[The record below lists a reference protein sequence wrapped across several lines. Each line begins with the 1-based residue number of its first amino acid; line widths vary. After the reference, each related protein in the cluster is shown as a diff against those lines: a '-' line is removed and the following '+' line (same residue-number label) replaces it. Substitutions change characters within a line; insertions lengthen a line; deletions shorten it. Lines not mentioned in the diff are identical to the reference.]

1 MTYNSIYVTVEQIIT
16 GNNHEEPMNDKN
28 KKMLEIRWHGR
39 GGQGAVTASKVL
51 AESAMSLGKWIQ
63 AFPEYGSERQG
74 APVKAFTRIADQ
86 RIRQHNQ
93 VTTPDVVILLDPTL
107 LDTVDVTEGLSDD
120 GVIIIN
126 TQMSPAEVRKK
137 MNLKGRKLYTVDATG
152 ISLKNL
158 GKAIPNT
165 PMIGALVGATK
176 LLDPKLV
183 AEEFRVKF
191 KKKFKEEIIAGNV
204 QSILDAAREVTGE

>member
-1 MTYNSIYVTVEQIIT
+1 MTDT
-16 GNNHEEPMNDKN
+16 G

-51 AESAMSLGKWIQ
+51 AESAMSLGKQIQ

-93 VTTPDVVILLDPTL
+93 VTEPDVVIVLDPTL
-107 LDTVDVTEGLSDD
+107 LDAVDVTEGLMEN
-120 GVIIIN
+120 GTLIIN
-126 TQMSPAEVRKK
+126 TESSPAEIRQQ
-137 MNLKGRKLYTVDATG
+137 MGLKGRTLYTVDATG
-152 ISLKNL
+152 ISLRNL

-165 PMIGALVGATK
+165 PMIGALVGAMK

-183 AEEFRVKF
+183 AEDFRVKF
-191 KKKFKEEIIAGNV
+191 QGKFKDEIIEGNV
-204 QSILDAAREVTGE
+204 QSILDASKEVRAE

>member
-1 MTYNSIYVTVEQIIT
+1 MTET
-16 GNNHEEPMNDKN
+16 G

-51 AESAMSLGKWIQ
+51 AESAMSLGKQIQ

-93 VTTPDVVILLDPTL
+93 VTEPDVVIVLDPTL
-107 LDTVDVTEGLSDD
+107 LDAVDVTEGLSEK
-120 GVIIIN
+120 GILIIN
-126 TQMSPAEVRKK
+126 TQAAPADIRAK
-137 MNLKGRKLYTVDATG
+137 MKLQGRTLYTVDATG
-152 ISLKNL
+152 ISLRNL

-176 LLDPKLV
+176 LLDPELV
-183 AEEFRVKF
+183 AEDFRKKFATKF
-191 KKKFKEEIIAGNV
+191 KQEIIEGNV
-204 QSILDAAREVTGE
+204 QSILDAAREVKGE

>member
-1 MTYNSIYVTVEQIIT
+1 MAQT
-16 GNNHEEPMNDKN
+16 D
-28 KKMLEIRWHGR
+28 KKMLEVRWHGR

-51 AESAMSLGKWIQ
+51 AESAIKYIQ

-93 VTTPDVVILLDPTL
+93 VTSPDVVIVLDSSLLDA
-107 LDTVDVTEGLSDD
+107 VDVTEGLTED
-120 GVIIIN
+120 GTLIIN
-126 TQMSPAEVRKK
+126 TEASQGEMRQKL
-137 MNLKGRKLYTVDATG
+137 NLKGRKVYTVDATG
-152 ISLKNL
+152 ISLRNL

-176 LLDPKLV
+176 MLDPKLV
-183 AEEFRVKF
+183 AEDFKVKF
-191 KKKFKEEIIAGNV
+191 KDKFKSEIIEGNV
-204 QSILDAAREVTGE
+204 QSILDASKEVRGE

>member
-1 MTYNSIYVTVEQIIT
+1 MTDT
-16 GNNHEEPMNDKN
+16 G

-51 AESAMSLGKWIQ
+51 AESAMSLGKQIQ

-93 VTTPDVVILLDPTL
+93 VTQPDVVIVLDESLLDA
-107 LDTVDVTEGLSDD
+107 VDVTEGLNDN
-120 GVIIIN
+120 GTLIIN
-126 TQMSPAEVRKK
+126 TQSSPAEIRQK
-137 MNLKGRKLYTVDATG
+137 MALQGRSLYVVDATG
-152 ISLKNL
+152 ISLRNL
-158 GKAIPNT
+158 GKSIPNT

-183 AEEFRVKF
+183 AEDFAKKF
-191 KKKFKEEIIAGNV
+191 AKKFKQEVIEGNV
-204 QSILDAAREVTGE
+204 QSILDAAQEVKGE

>member
-1 MTYNSIYVTVEQIIT
+1 MTDT
-16 GNNHEEPMNDKN
+16 G
-28 KKMLEIRWHGR
+28 KKMLEVRWHGR

-51 AESAMSLGKWIQ
+51 AESAISLGKWIQ

-93 VTTPDVVILLDPTL
+93 VTEPDVVLVLDPTL
-107 LDTVDVTEGLSDD
+107 LDAVDVTEGLNED
-120 GVIIIN
+120 GTLIIN
-126 TQMSPAEVRKK
+126 TQVSPADVRKK

-152 ISLKNL
+152 ISLRNL

-165 PMIGALVGATK
+165 PMIGAFVGATK

-183 AEEFRVKF
+183 AEDFRKKFGDKF
-191 KKKFKEEIIAGNV
+191 KAEIVEGNV
-204 QSILDAAREVTGE
+204 QSILDAAQEVKAE

>member
-1 MTYNSIYVTVEQIIT
+1 MAQT
-16 GNNHEEPMNDKN
+16 D
-28 KKMLEIRWHGR
+28 KKMLEVRWHGR

-51 AESAMSLGKWIQ
+51 AESAMSLGKYIQ

-93 VTTPDVVILLDPTL
+93 VTSPDVVIVLDSSLLDA
-107 LDTVDVTEGLSDD
+107 VDVTEGLTED
-120 GVIIIN
+120 GTLIIN
-126 TQMSPAEVRKK
+126 TEASPGEMRQKL
-137 MNLKGRKLYTVDATG
+137 NLKGRKVYTVDATG
-152 ISLKNL
+152 ISLRNL

-176 LLDPKLV
+176 MLDPKLV
-183 AEEFRVKF
+183 AEDFKVKF
-191 KKKFKEEIIAGNV
+191 KDKFKSEIIEGNV
-204 QSILDAAREVTGE
+204 QSILDASKEVRGE